1 MHKIVIGL
9 IIDMNV
15 WQESRK
21 QFKRFLQHIEFKKK
35 WLEINL
41 NGSFKVRRI
50 FQKDFTIIESSCKR
64 KRNKT
69 SHTNITLNL
78 FLSNLIC
85 VKFKHLILTRVFTYP
100 LLLTNIRTWNA
111 VQIRIKMNI
120 NN

>member
-1 MHKIVIGL
+1 MFGKSLESNLKDFYNIL
-9 IIDMNV
+9 S
-15 WQESRK
+15 SRK
-21 QFKRFLQHIEFKKK
+21 MVRDMRSFQKK
-35 WLEINL
+35 NL

-50 FQKDFTIIESSCKR
+50 FQKDFTIIESSSKR

-69 SHTNITLNL
+69 SHTNVTLNS

-111 VQIRIKMNI
+111 V
-120 NN
+120 